1 MRICFSCMHIVE
13 RADIEICPFCGG
25 LLADSA
31 PKEAYHLTPGSTL
44 KNERYIVGR
53 AIGYGGFGVTY
64 AGFDVVLEKRVAIKE
79 YLPSELATRYPGT
92 KSLSVFDDGDSS
104 RQFDKGLE
112 GFVNEAQRLAKFNNV
127 PGIVSI
133 YDTFHENDTAY
144 LVMELLDGET
154 LKAYLNKKGKLSYD
168 ESMKIILP
176 VLGAL
181 QQVHKEGIIH
191 RDISPDNIFL
201 TTDGQV
207 KLLDFGAARYANV
220 NVSKSL
226 SVILKPGY
234 APVEQYRSRGVQGPW
249 SDVYAV
255 GATIYKMLTGTVPE
269 ESMERAAKD
278 TLKPPSRMGIKLPN
292 NGEIAIMNA
301 LNIDAKNR
309 IQSAEDLEAMLL
321 GTTKAVRIEEKQSG
335 KAWAVPK
342 WLKWTL
348 SGVAVVGVVFIALLL
363 TGVIKLG
370 KSASVNSQL
379 TNSIAVPNLVG
390 TNVSDAKAKLDG
402 LNAGL
407 VLSVVAAEYDD
418 LIPAGTIQSQEPQYG
433 TTIGQNTAIEVSL
446 SRGKEGEVL
455 RGVVPFILGTDADEA
470 EQQLIE
476 LGYEVI
482 RSERND
488 RTYASGTV
496 CETDPESGT
505 VLAEGSVVEIVIS
518 LGASVTGVTINPA
531 SVELAQGETFQ
542 LNAVI
547 EPANAENKEVTWK
560 SADESIAS
568 VDENGMITAG
578 NTEGKTKVTV
588 TTIDGG
594 FTADCEVTVTKATAT
609 PEPEPTPTPKPT
621 ATTPIP
627 TPTPT
632 ATPTPTPQPG
642 PFHVYWNTG
651 TGYTIS
657 VQRTNSPFA
666 GASIGNLSNGAT
678 VYYGDVLKVTYTP
691 ATGYSINPSG
701 SYTVTVAGDVTI
713 TTPSVTQNSY
723 TYNIVYRS
731 ANGTSLGST
740 TITKTWGSTVTISAP
755 DKSSQGYATPTSQ
768 TVTWDSTYPKTITF
782 TYGVSPVSFTTKTGM
797 IDTSPKLT
805 YSTRLEFQNRTAT
818 TVQVRVVWTTTIGA
832 GYWTVYG
839 QMLNASTNAGSSSAQ
854 VTAFNTW
861 KNSSSSDRSSTG
873 TTGWM
878 TVNLSTTDATTASI
892 SIYYYQFNSNGTD
905 MTSYGE
911 HNVNTT
917 WTISIPAY

>member
-433 TTIGQNTAIEVSL
+433 TTIGQNTAIEVTL

-609 PEPEPTPTPKPT
+609 PEPEPTPTPTPAPTLLATPTPMDTPTQTPTPTSTPTPVPT
-621 ATTPIP
+621 AKITPAP
-627 TPTPT
+627 TPTPGNSPIT
-632 ATPTPTPQPG
+632 FADSTFEAQFRRLYGFSGTIYMSDVLEFKELNMGNVGLSNISDVAKFTNLTKLYFYNNNISDISALTKLTKLTTLYVNGNNISDISGLKNLTNLKWLYLGRNNISDISTLTNLKKLTELSLNDNNISDIGVLKNLKNLTWVALYSNNISNISVFKNLTKLTEIDLHNNSISDATPLHGLKQLKALYIIEG
-642 PFHVYWNTG
+642 N
-651 TGYTIS
+651 
-657 VQRTNSPFA
+657 
-666 GASIGNLSNGAT
+666 NLSDAQIADLRAALPNT
-678 VYYGDVLKVTYTP
+678 
-691 ATGYSINPSG
+691 SIN
-701 SYTVTVAGDVTI
+701 
-713 TTPSVTQNSY
+713 
-723 TYNIVYRS
+723 
-731 ANGTSLGST
+731 
-740 TITKTWGSTVTISAP
+740 
-755 DKSSQGYATPTSQ
+755 
-768 TVTWDSTYPKTITF
+768 
-782 TYGVSPVSFTTKTGM
+782 
-797 IDTSPKLT
+797 
-805 YSTRLEFQNRTAT
+805 
-818 TVQVRVVWTTTIGA
+818 
-832 GYWTVYG
+832 
-839 QMLNASTNAGSSSAQ
+839 
-854 VTAFNTW
+854 
-861 KNSSSSDRSSTG
+861 
-873 TTGWM
+873 
-878 TVNLSTTDATTASI
+878 
-892 SIYYYQFNSNGTD
+892 
-905 MTSYGE
+905 
-911 HNVNTT
+911 
-917 WTISIPAY
+917 